1 MKAEEIVIG
10 ACAEEFGADI
20 SARADLSA
28 LFSAYHRGKAVINAA
43 LHPSAERRG
52 IDGWPDSSKCAL

>member
-1 MKAEEIVIG
+1 MKAEEIVTG

-28 LFSAYHRGKAVINAA
+28 LFSA
-43 LHPSAERRG
+43 
-52 IDGWPDSSKCAL
+52 